1 MASCRDLEQKHE
13 EEEHER
19 QERRE
24 RESVDAS
31 LLFRLLSSLFAIPM
45 QRVAFQK
52 GAGSR
57 ASCSTGAACLK
68 RGAAVS
74 SLFEPRR
81 LSIVAADDGERERD
95 FARRATAFL

>member
-1 MASCRDLEQKHE
+1 MASCRDIEQKHE

-45 QRVAFQK
+45 QSVAFQR
-52 GAGSR
+52 GLAR
-57 ASCSTGAACLK
+57 EQAA
-68 RGAAVS
+68 REQAVS
-74 SLFEPRR
+74 SLFEPCR